1 MTNETTQELGVS
13 QELDEN
19 ALASAFENAPFEG
32 EAAPAD
38 AAAESQEANTTE
50 NETPESADPDE
61 SNASSIEYLDQF
73 AKESGVEL
81 SELLG
86 LKVKLKVDGEEKDAT
101 LQDLIKINQLEGHV
115 NRKSIELSEKQ
126 KAFESEQATLRNEW
140 QQKIQMAGSVI
151 DNQEQQLA
159 QQYRSIDWNGLYQ
172 ADPAQYSAL
181 QLRFQQ
187 AHGELQQQKQALTQ
201 HYQQNIAQ
209 MRNTLRPKAIE
220 TIRSQNPDLAD
231 DVSYGNALAEIKG
244 YLKSIGA
251 DDKNFDAVEMDP
263 VVFKVARDAARYQQI
278 ASKKPDISAKLKAA
292 PTMQKPSPKETLGT
306 QAARLKGLRERA
318 FKGDS
323 DAQAAFLESL

>member
-1 MTNETTQELGVS
+1 MTIETTPNAGVS
-13 QELDEN
+13 PELDEN
-19 ALASAFENAPFEG
+19 ALASAFESVPNEG
-32 EAAPAD
+32 ESVPAD
-38 AAAESQEANTTE
+38 AAAEPQEASTE
-50 NETPESADPDE
+50 NETPESADPEASD
-61 SNASSIEYLDQF
+61 ASSIEYLDQF

-81 SELLG
+81 SDLLG

-115 NRKSIELSEKQ
+115 NRKSIELSDKQ
-126 KAFESEQATLRNEW
+126 KAWEAEQATLRGEW
-140 QQKIQMAGSVI
+140 QQKIQLAGSVI
-151 DNQEQQLA
+151 DQQERQLA
-159 QQYRSIDWNGLYQ
+159 QQYQSIDWNALYQ

-187 AHGELQQQKQALTQ
+187 AHGEVQQQKHALTQ
-201 HYQQNIAQ
+201 NYQQNIAQ
-209 MRNTLRPKAIE
+209 MRETIRPKAIQ
-220 TIRSQNPDLAD
+220 TIRAQHPDLAD
-231 DVSYGNALAEIKG
+231 DVSYSNALADIKG

-251 DDKNFDAVEMDP
+251 DEKNYDAVEMDP

-292 PTMQKPSPKETLGT
+292 PTMQKPSPKESLGT

-318 FKGDS
+318 LKGDS

>member
-1 MTNETTQELGVS
+1 MTIETTPNAGVS
-13 QELDEN
+13 PELDEN
-19 ALASAFENAPFEG
+19 ALASAFESVPNEG
-32 EAAPAD
+32 ESVPAD
-38 AAAESQEANTTE
+38 AAAEPQEASTE
-50 NETPESADPDE
+50 NETPESADPEASD
-61 SNASSIEYLDQF
+61 ASSIEYLDQF

-81 SELLG
+81 SDLLG

-115 NRKSIELSEKQ
+115 NRKSIELSDKQ
-126 KAFESEQATLRNEW
+126 KAWEAEQATLRGEW
-140 QQKIQMAGSVI
+140 QQKIQLAGSVI
-151 DNQEQQLA
+151 DQQERQLA
-159 QQYRSIDWNGLYQ
+159 QQYQSIDWNALYQ

-187 AHGELQQQKQALTQ
+187 AHGEVQQQKQAITQ

-209 MRNTLRPKAIE
+209 MRETIRPKAIQ
-220 TIRSQNPDLAD
+220 TIRAQHPDLAD
-231 DVSYGNALAEIKG
+231 DVSYSNALADIKG

-251 DDKNFDAVEMDP
+251 DEKNYDAVEMDP

-292 PTMQKPSPKETLGT
+292 PTMQKPSPKESLGT

-318 FKGDS
+318 LKGDS

>member
-1 MTNETTQELGVS
+1 MTIETTPNAGVS
-13 QELDEN
+13 PELDEN
-19 ALASAFENAPFEG
+19 ALASAFESVPNEG
-32 EAAPAD
+32 ESVPAD
-38 AAAESQEANTTE
+38 AAAEPQEASTE
-50 NETPESADPDE
+50 NETPESADPEASD
-61 SNASSIEYLDQF
+61 ASSIEYLDQF

-81 SELLG
+81 SDLLG

-115 NRKSIELSEKQ
+115 NRKSIELSDKQ
-126 KAFESEQATLRNEW
+126 KAWEAEQATLRGEW
-140 QQKIQMAGSVI
+140 QQKIQLAGSVI
-151 DNQEQQLA
+151 DQQERQLA
-159 QQYRSIDWNGLYQ
+159 QQYQSIDWNALYQ

-187 AHGELQQQKQALTQ
+187 AHGEVQQQKQALTQ
-201 HYQQNIAQ
+201 NYQQNIAQ
-209 MRNTLRPKAIE
+209 MRETIRPKAIQ
-220 TIRSQNPDLAD
+220 TIRAQHPDLAD
-231 DVSYGNALAEIKG
+231 DVSYSNALADIKG

-251 DDKNFDAVEMDP
+251 DEKNYDAVEMDP

-292 PTMQKPSPKETLGT
+292 PTMQKPSPKESLGT

-318 FKGDS
+318 LKGDS

>member
-1 MTNETTQELGVS
+1 MTTETTPNEGVS

-19 ALASAFENAPFEG
+19 ALAAAFEQVPTEG
-32 EAAPAD
+32 ESVPAD
-38 AAAESQEANTTE
+38 ATAESQEATTTE
-50 NETPESADPDE
+50 NETPESADPE
-61 SNASSIEYLDQF
+61 EAQASSIEYLDQF

-81 SELLG
+81 SDLLG

-101 LQDLIKINQLEGHV
+101 LQDIIKINQLEGHV

-126 KAFESEQATLRNEW
+126 KAFEAEQVQLRNDW

-151 DNQEQQLA
+151 DNQERQLA
-159 QQYRSIDWNGLYQ
+159 QEYQGIDWNALYRV
-172 ADPAQYSAL
+172 DPAQYSAL

-187 AHGELQQQKQALTQ
+187 AHGEIVQQKQALAQ
-201 HYQQNIAQ
+201 HYQQNITQ
-209 MRNTLRPKAIE
+209 LRETTRPKAIE

-231 DVSYGNALAEIKG
+231 DVSYGNALADIKS

-278 ASKKPDISAKLKAA
+278 ASKKPDISAKLKVA
-292 PTMQKPSPKETLGT
+292 PTMQKPSPKESLGT
-306 QAARLKGLRERA
+306 NAARLKGIRERA